1 MATCRYKDK
10 GLYLEIN
17 DFQYYLQNIILQAP
31 NHHV

>member
-17 DFQYYLQNIILQAP
+17 DSQYYLQNIILQVL
-31 NHHV
+31 NHAV